1 MVFSLLKRATI
12 GKCSILLAT
21 CVRGAGHVYSFG
33 MEAAIETCDLT
44 VAFSTKS
51 GPVKALNGLSMKVDA
66 GRIFG
71 FLGPNGAG
79 KTTTMHI
86 LLGFIEASSGTASIF
101 GTDVRQSIARQKIGY
116 LPEQPDTYRFL
127 TGRELLGMTGRLFK
141 MDRRTIGD
149 RTEKLLDDVG
159 ILEAADRRIG
169 TYSRGMMQR
178 ICLAQALINDPDLV
192 ILDEPTGGLDPIG
205 RMDIRRIITELRD
218 QGKTVFFSS
227 HELSEVELVCD
238 HIAIMARGRIVAE
251 GNASELVPKGKSLE
265 KFFMEVVGAPD
276 SGSKAT
282 AEETGIS

>member
-1 MVFSLLKRATI
+1 
-12 GKCSILLAT
+12 
-21 CVRGAGHVYSFG
+21 
-33 MEAAIETCDLT
+33 MESAIETCDLT

-51 GPVKALNGLSMKVDA
+51 GPVKALNGLSMNVDA

-86 LLGFIEASSGTASIF
+86 LLGFIEASSGTAKIF

-127 TGRELLGMTGRLFK
+127 TGRELLSLTGRLFK
-141 MDRRTIGD
+141 MEKKTIGD
-149 RTEKLLDDVG
+149 RTEKLLNDVG
-159 ILEAADRRIG
+159 IAEAADRRIG

-251 GNASELVPKGKSLE
+251 GNAAELVPEGKSLE
-265 KFFMEVVGAPD
+265 KFFMEVVGD
-276 SGSKAT
+276 DGSANKAT
-282 AEETGIS
+282 TKETQGS